1 MIEGKIGKHQ
11 IGGYILLGS
20 NEPLWFPVRKL
31 SPILLVSD
39 AYKISNRVG
48 EGESTSSY
56 STLCLMVQFQVIFMV
71 SVTVVRVAR
80 GRHETIEIRYLFC
93 WD

>member
-1 MIEGKIGKHQ
+1 MVSGEETFSDFACFRCVQDFKSCRRGRV
-11 IGGYILLGS
+11 
-20 NEPLWFPVRKL
+20 NELIFHAR
-31 SPILLVSD
+31 
-39 AYKISNRVG
+39 
-48 EGESTSSY
+48 
-56 STLCLMVQFQVIFMV
+56 LMVQFQVIFMV